1 MHQIGSGQDQAL
13 RSFAAEILPKI
24 REHLQMA
31 QNIALATTPQVPQ
44 ATTAPA
50 SPTAPP
56 ATTPAIGPSAAPQP
70 PRPRNRVAA
79 ANASVGT
86 ERAHSRCGAERPF
99 TQSGLFM
106 S

>member
-56 ATTPAIGPSAAPQP
+56 ATTPAIGPSAAAQ
-70 PRPRNRVAA
+70 RPDPETGWRPLTLVLAP
-79 ANASVGT
+79 NACILDAVRKGRS
-86 ERAHSRCGAERPF
+86 P
-99 TQSGLFM
+99 TQGYL
-106 S
+106 